1 MALTVAGMGA
11 SSASFSSL
19 EGEAG
24 RGEDREWGL
33 SCEGSREEARD
44 EWRGGGELDEEKT
57 VSGVSPARALA
68 KKLEMSG
75 EVEGRLS
82 LSPHNVVFL
91 VKGNLSLERRIP
103 WRNV

>member
-24 RGEDREWGL
+24 RGGEDREWGL

-44 EWRGGGELDEEKT
+44 EWRGGG
-57 VSGVSPARALA
+57 
-68 KKLEMSG
+68 
-75 EVEGRLS
+75 RLS
-82 LSPHNVVFL
+82 LSPHNVVFS

-103 WRNV
+103 WRSV

>member
-44 EWRGGGELDEEKT
+44 EWRGGGETE
-57 VSGVSPARALA
+57 SLA
-68 KKLEMSG
+68 S
-75 EVEGRLS
+75 
-82 LSPHNVVFL
+82 
-91 VKGNLSLERRIP
+91 
-103 WRNV
+103 

>member
-19 EGEAG
+19 EEK
-24 RGEDREWGL
+24 
-33 SCEGSREEARD
+33 
-44 EWRGGGELDEEKT
+44 LDEEKT